1 MCGGATPPKDCI
13 VQFAG
18 LYNLSRMALLEI
30 KRDQPKLV
38 ATPDQDFRSD
48 PRWKLV
54 ERILQSPPFHKS
66 SNLHGLFSYLAEHT
80 IHGKADALTERQIGE
95 AVFGKPAGYSP
106 AEDSAVRVHMRQLRL
121 RLHEYFDQEGHQEI
135 ERVDIPKGSYA
146 LEFADSR
153 KEPRPQPG
161 VEAGARAV
169 TQPASVKLLRSVA
182 REVIFWIAVTAA
194 VACAFGWYR
203 AARTNAA
210 AAAVPWPLNAVIQQ
224 DRQTRIV
231 VSDSSTML
239 RQLGNHEVTLEE
251 YLRPGFR
258 ESMIPPHLDA
268 NFSRLVNYI
277 SDSQLTSFADLVAA
291 STVIKLAGS
300 RGDEV
305 SMISARDLNEREL
318 EKGNFVFVGSRTS
331 NPWVT
336 LFADRLNFEVEED
349 GVGGKMYFRN
359 KKPLAGEQSTYQG
372 LVQTGSAGED
382 YATLSLLPSSIG
394 QGNVLILQ
402 GLRQEGTEALGMLL
416 ADAGDRVRL
425 ERAVRASSQ
434 TSPYFEALIRAR
446 SVAGAPVS
454 IEVVATRNIK
464 P

>member
-1 MCGGATPPKDCI
+1 MYRCIYIVDMRMSPPEIMSDPPKPK
-13 VQFAG
+13 
-18 LYNLSRMALLEI
+18 N
-30 KRDQPKLV
+30 DQ
-38 ATPDQDFRSD
+38 TSDIRSD
-48 PRWKLV
+48 PRWQLV
-54 ERILQSPPFHKS
+54 ERILLTGPFQKSP
-66 SNLHGLFSYLAEHT
+66 NLHALLSSLAEHS
-80 IHGKADALTERQIGE
+80 IWGRADALTERQVGV
-95 AVFGKPAGYSP
+95 AVFGKPVGYSP

-121 RLHEYFDQEGHQEI
+121 RLHEYFDQEGSHEI

-146 LEFADSR
+146 LEFADLR
-153 KEPRPQPG
+153 KESRSYAV
-161 VEAGARAV
+161 VEPAA
-169 TQPASVKLLRSVA
+169 QPASFKLTRSIA
-182 REVIFWIAVTAA
+182 REIIFWIAVTAA

-203 AARTNAA
+203 AASTNA
-210 AAAVPWPLNAVIQQ
+210 AAAVPWPLNAVIQPN
-224 DRQTRIV
+224 RQTRIV

-239 RQLGNHEVTLEE
+239 RQLGNHEVTLGE

-268 NFSRLVNYI
+268 SLSRLVNYI
-277 SDSQLTSFADLVAA
+277 SDSQLTSFADVVVA
-291 STVIKLAGS
+291 STVIKLAGTH
-300 RGDEV
+300 GDEL
-305 SMISARDLNEREL
+305 SACSARDLNEREL
-318 EKGNFVFVGSRTS
+318 EKGNYVFVGSRTS
-331 NPWVT
+331 NPWVS

-349 GVGGKMYFRN
+349 GVGGRMYFRN
-359 KKPLAGEQSTYQG
+359 KNPLPGEQSTYQG
-372 LVQTGSAGED
+372 LAQTGSAGED

-425 ERAVRASSQ
+425 EQAVHAGAK